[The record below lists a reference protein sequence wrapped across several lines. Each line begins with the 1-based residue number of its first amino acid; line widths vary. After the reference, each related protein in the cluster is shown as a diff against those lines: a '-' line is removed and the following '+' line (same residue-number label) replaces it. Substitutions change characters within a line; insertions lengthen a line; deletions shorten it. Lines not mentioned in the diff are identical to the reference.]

1 MAEEGP
7 SAPALAVQVVL
18 YRHDAAS
25 VATLLDSVDRS
36 VAHAQD
42 RHAIG
47 PSTVLIGDCSPEPAL
62 NPEDAAAALGDG
74 VRDGV
79 HGGSR
84 SRFSYRHF
92 QSNRG
97 SAGGNND
104 LFALSVSDLV
114 LIINPDCYASPNL
127 VFELCRALDDPHAGI
142 VEARQVPL
150 EHPKEFDRR
159 TGETSW
165 ASGACMLIRRA
176 VIERIG
182 GFDEE
187 SFFMYC
193 DDVDFSW
200 RARLGGYRVLYRPTA
215 CVFHDKRLDPHGQ
228 VVAGEAEVYYSAE
241 ASLMMAW
248 KWSQPERA
256 ERLRHALW
264 ESGSEPYRRAVEA
277 FEDRRAADRLPPP
290 LDPEGRVSQ
299 FIGVNYAA
307 HRFGYDD

>member
-1 MAEEGP
+1 M
-7 SAPALAVQVVL
+7 LAVQVVL
-18 YRHDAAS
+18 YRHD
-25 VATLLDSVDRS
+25 VGTVTTLLDSVDRS

-42 RHAIG
+42 RGSIG
-47 PSTVLIGDCSPEPAL
+47 PSSVLIGDSSPEPAL
-62 NPEDAAAALGDG
+62 DSDDVAALQDRLDPEGSG
-74 VRDGV
+74 VV
-79 HGGSR
+79 A
-84 SRFSYRHF
+84 YRHF
-92 QSNRG
+92 GSNRG

-104 LFALSVSDLV
+104 LFDLADSDLV

-127 VFELCRALDDPHAGI
+127 VFELCRGMDDPHAGI

-165 ASGACMLIRRA
+165 ASGACMLIRRG
-176 VIERIG
+176 VIDRIG

-200 RARLGGYRVLYRPTA
+200 RARLSGYRVLYRPTA

-228 VVAGEAEVYYSAE
+228 IVAGEAEVYYSAE

-248 KWSQPERA
+248 KWSHPELA
-256 ERLRHALW
+256 ERLCHALSD
-264 ESGSEPYRRAVEA
+264 SGSEPHRRAVEA
-277 FEDRRAADRLPPP
+277 FETRRAGNRLPPP
-290 LDPEGRVSQ
+290 LDPQGSVSQ
-299 FIGVNYAA
+299 FIGANYAA